1 MTEPLSGH
9 NFKFAQL
16 PKPDQKFESNEAE
29 ALGWGITETG
39 GQFEKVECSN
49 IENTFMLWSL

>member
-1 MTEPLSGH
+1 LTEPLSGH

-39 GQFEKVECSN
+39 G
-49 IENTFMLWSL
+49 